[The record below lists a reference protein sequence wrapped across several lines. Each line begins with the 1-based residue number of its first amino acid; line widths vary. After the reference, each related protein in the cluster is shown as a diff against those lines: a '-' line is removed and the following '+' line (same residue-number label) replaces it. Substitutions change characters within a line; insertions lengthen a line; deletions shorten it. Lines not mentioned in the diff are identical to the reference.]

1 MVLHI
6 SPLSYCS
13 NSASGATMHNADVSV
28 WVCVCN
34 ADIRV
39 CVWLGRNTSAVVV
52 TCSDTRLTALRAD
65 VSRSDSLQ
73 PSSSLHP
80 GRACVCLC
88 VCDCTHYTIISVHVL
103 FVCVR
108 HCASL
113 NNPSVSPDE
122 TDGKS
127 SMRTHM
133 QTHTHTPFHCYSS
146 LELLFIDLGGVC
158 CFLCAY

>member
-1 MVLHI
+1 M
-6 SPLSYCS
+6 
-13 NSASGATMHNADVSV
+13 
-28 WVCVCN
+28 CN

-39 CVWLGRNTSAVVV
+39 CVRLGRNTSAVEV
-52 TCSDTRLTALRAD
+52 TCSDTGLTALRAD
-65 VSRSDSLQ
+65 VSRSDSPQ
-73 PSSSLHP
+73 PSTRCTQ
-80 GRACVCLC
+80 GVC
-88 VCDCTHYTIISVHVL
+88 VCDCSVHYTFISVHVL

-133 QTHTHTPFHCYSS
+133 QTHAHTPFHCYSS